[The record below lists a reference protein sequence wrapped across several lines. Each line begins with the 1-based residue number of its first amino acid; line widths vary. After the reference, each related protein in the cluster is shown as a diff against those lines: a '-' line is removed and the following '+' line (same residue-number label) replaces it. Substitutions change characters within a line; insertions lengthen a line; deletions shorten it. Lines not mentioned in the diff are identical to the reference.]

1 MPIERILA
9 VGLLILSGAI
19 VIRLGPGAVLAWRID
34 AGTGKRRQRDA
45 AGSAPETPMEVRD
58 RLAALGAEGYR
69 HIGETHLALPVGE
82 RFAWIMAAED
92 GRSYVILAGGTGGVP
107 MTGIYSAWSDGA
119 WLGTIHPIGNPTD
132 RQGLQV
138 RVVNTTLADAVA
150 THRAGLE
157 RLRPGHGTPR
167 PVRSI
172 TDMLAL
178 DADYRTRFGG
188 SRLRSMTIRIVL
200 PAVLALGVFALSV
213 ILLIATFQ

>member
-1 MPIERILA
+1 M
-9 VGLLILSGAI
+9 V
-19 VIRLGPGAVLAWRID
+19 VRLGPGAVRAWRIY
-34 AGTGKRRQRDA
+34 AGTGKRRQQDA
-45 AGSAPETPMEVRD
+45 AGLAPEIPLEVRD
-58 RLAALGAEGYR
+58 RLAALREEGYR
-69 HIGETHLALPVGE
+69 HIGETHLALPIGE

-92 GRSYVILAGGTGGVP
+92 GSSYVILAGGTSGVP

-119 WLGTIHPIGNPTD
+119 WLGTIHPIGTPTD

-138 RVVNTTLADAVA
+138 RVVTTTLADAVA

-172 TDMLAL
+172 PDMLTL

-188 SRLRSMTIRIVL
+188 SRLRPMTIRIVL

-213 ILLIATFQ
+213 ILLVATFL